1 VHLFN
6 FYLLTITQQ
15 QNKKMEKITNQ
26 HRSLSDIA
34 TDSIRDAIIRG
45 DFKMGQAVTEAA
57 LSLSLNISKT
67 PVREAL
73 SKLESERLVVSEKNK
88 GYRIFSL
95 TKQEYIELS
104 ELRFALES
112 QALRY
117 GYERDRNGM
126 IEKLEVILKEMEGY
140 LTVSDRERY
149 QSLDSDFHHV
159 FFTSCGNEAITN
171 AYSNHQS
178 VIMATRLRNL
188 KKENVTKHTSFE
200 QHKALLDKLINENLD
215 EAVNLLESHI
225 VNYARESFIEPEVS

>member
-1 VHLFN
+1 
-6 FYLLTITQQ
+6 
-15 QNKKMEKITNQ
+15 MEQIKNQ

-73 SKLESERLVVSEKNK
+73 SKLESEGLVVSEKNK

-112 QALRY
+112 QDLRY
-117 GYERDRNGM
+117 GFERDRNGM
-126 IEKLEVILKEMEGY
+126 IEKLENILKEMEGF
-140 LTVSDRERY
+140 LKVSDREIY
-149 QSLDSDFHHV
+149 QSLDTDFHHV
-159 FFTSCGNEAITN
+159 FLNRVVMHLLLMSIANI
-171 AYSNHQS
+171 SQS
-178 VIMATRLRNL
+178 LWQHVFAT
-188 KKENVTKHTSFE
+188 
-200 QHKALLDKLINENLD
+200 
-215 EAVNLLESHI
+215 
-225 VNYARESFIEPEVS
+225 

>member
-1 VHLFN
+1 
-6 FYLLTITQQ
+6 
-15 QNKKMEKITNQ
+15 MEQITNQ
-26 HRSLSDIA
+26 HRSLPDIA

-45 DFKMGQAVTEAA
+45 DFKMGQAVTETS
-57 LSLSLNISKT
+57 LSLLLNISKT

-73 SKLESERLVVSEKNK
+73 SKLESEGLVVSEKNK

-149 QSLDSDFHHV
+149 QFLDGNFHHV
-159 FFTSCGNEAITN
+159 FFMSCGNAAITN
-171 AYSNHQS
+171 ACSKHQS

-225 VNYARESFIEPEVS
+225 VNYARESFIESEVS